1 MHPLGE
7 PAKGVQ
13 SLSSK
18 GWGAAPITL
27 FLLVPPLTAPALLMG
42 CKPDKPTAPG
52 SNILLTKRKRK
63 YVRLLL
69 SSGVGGCY
77 RTRWFKLVF
86 HLPGWWE
93 NTACLTTSTATAAL
107 PIDGWQWF
115 QGAVAPSESRGPK
128 APAEIW
134 DSYPTVSGLGAGS
147 NISRS
152 EPWWFQQESLAV
164 IFKQGP
170 RPHHQHHPTYW
181 IRNSVAGMGSS
192 NLRFF
197 ISPPDNSDA
206 HLSLW
211 TTGLEKRSWDG
222 WSMEMGV
229 SGGKWVA
236 LGSNCKPLGVL
247 LFPKYTEGFPSFC
260 LVRFF

>member
-1 MHPLGE
+1 
-7 PAKGVQ
+7 
-13 SLSSK
+13 
-18 GWGAAPITL
+18 
-27 FLLVPPLTAPALLMG
+27 MG

-93 NTACLTTSTATAAL
+93 NTACLTTSTVTAAL

-115 QGAVAPSESRGPK
+115 QGAIAPSESRGPK
-128 APAEIW
+128 VPVEIW
-134 DSYPTVSGLGAGS
+134 DSYSTVSGLGAGS

-181 IRNSVAGMGSS
+181 IRNSVAGIRQQSTFYKPARQFWCSFEFVNHWAREKELGWLEHGDGKMSCI
-192 NLRFF
+192 RFKLQT
-197 ISPPDNSDA
+197 IRCSLVSQIYWGLSITLPRTLLLAKMHHLCPSPITFFQS
-206 HLSLW
+206 
-211 TTGLEKRSWDG
+211 
-222 WSMEMGV
+222 
-229 SGGKWVA
+229 
-236 LGSNCKPLGVL
+236 L
-247 LFPKYTEGFPSFC
+247 LFKNLAIF
-260 LVRFF
+260 